1 VSQILVSNLN
11 DVGIT
16 LKVNAVEFPTWLNDV
31 YINKNYDLSFVLH
44 TEAHDFENWANPDY
58 YFTYDNPEVQ
68 DLYAKSV
75 AATDPDQ
82 AADFLKQA
90 AKIVADDQAAD
101 WLYNG
106 HPSSPSRRRDR
117 VPDGQRQR
125 AHEPRRPRQEPVT
138 RPGVIRYALT
148 RLALLLLGLFVA
160 SALIFLTLRVL
171 PGDVAQLIAGMNS
184 TPSRSPRS
192 ASASVS
198 THPASQ
204 YLTWIGGSSA
214 ATSVVA
220 AHGAPVA
227 SELVKRRR
235 SRSRS
240 ASWR

>member
-90 AKIVADDQAAD
+90 AKIVAD
-101 WLYNG
+101 G
-106 HPSSPSRRRDR
+106 
-117 VPDGQRQR
+117 
-125 AHEPRRPRQEPVT
+125 
-138 RPGVIRYALT
+138 PGR
-148 RLALLLLGLFVA
+148 RLALQRA
-160 SALIFLTLRVL
+160 
-171 PGDVAQLIAGMNS
+171 
-184 TPSRSPRS
+184 
-192 ASASVS
+192 
-198 THPASQ
+198 
-204 YLTWIGGSSA
+204 
-214 ATSVVA
+214 SVVA
-220 AHGAPVA
+220 VAPT
-227 SELVKRRR
+227 
-235 SRSRS
+235 
-240 ASWR
+240 